1 MTTEQ
6 PPRSLSESR
15 LRAFTCLLVV
25 SWAAVLFFVPADFH
39 LDSRTAVGLGVFA
52 LLAIL
57 SDRYPLEV
65 PFGNAFLGLSGT
77 VFWALLVLFDPIW
90 ASMAAFVA
98 TLISESV
105 VQHRKPL
112 KAIFNGVQTAISVL
126 AGAITFGALNGA
138 HELRGSVV
146 FFAAFGVAALVYWI
160 CNTWLV
166 SIGAALIYKEAPH
179 RFWQRNFQ
187 WAFVYELMS
196 APIALAVAFA
206 YQELWLIGLVLVMLP
221 IMMVRLAYSQ
231 YLQLKQTYRE
241 TVRTLIKIIEM
252 HDSYTAGHS
261 DRVATYSRQLCEALR
276 LSPTETEKIELA
288 AYLHDLGKIHLDL
301 SGIVRKA
308 GKLTEDE
315 RRLVRLHSVVSADLA
330 NQVTYFRGEIEA
342 MIRHH
347 HENWDGSGYP
357 HGLQGD
363 QIPLGSRI
371 ILLADAFDAMT
382 TSRVYRRALDLE
394 KVKTEF
400 AKFAGSQ
407 FDPSLVPVFL
417 ERVIGE
423 GSSIIKQPIDEPLE
437 GQRARKL
444 GLTEQSEPEVRPIR
458 AVR

>member
-1 MTTEQ
+1 MRYLT
-6 PPRSLSESR
+6 
-15 LRAFTCLLVV
+15 FGLLIAWV
-25 SWAAVLFFVPADFH
+25 AALVLISANTAP
-39 LDSRTAVGLGVFA
+39 DSRTVVGLGVFV

-65 PFGNAFLGLSGT
+65 PFGKAYLGLSGT
-77 VFWALLVLFDPIW
+77 VFWALLILFDPVW
-90 ASMAAFVA
+90 ASTAAFVA
-98 TLISESV
+98 TIISETII
-105 VQHRKPL
+105 QHRKPH
-112 KAIFNGVQTAISVL
+112 KALFNGIQTAISVL
-126 AGAITFGALNGA
+126 AGAMTFEVLNGV
-138 HELRGSVV
+138 HELRGSIL
-146 FFAAFGVAALVYWI
+146 FFGAFALAALVYWL

-166 SIGAALIYKEAPH
+166 SLGAALIYSEAPH

-252 HDSYTAGHS
+252 HDPYTAGHS

-308 GKLTEDE
+308 GKLTEEE

-357 HGLQGD
+357 HGLQGE

-382 TSRVYRRALDLE
+382 TSRVYRRALDLD
-394 KVKTEF
+394 KVKGEF
-400 AKFAGSQ
+400 ARFAGSQ
-407 FDPSLVPVFL
+407 FDPSLVPMFL
-417 ERVIGE
+417 ERVVGE
-423 GSSIIKQPIDEPLE
+423 GTSIIKQPIDEPLE
-437 GQRARKL
+437 GQRARNL
-444 GLTEQSEPEVRPIR
+444 GLTEPGEPDVHQIR
-458 AVR
+458 VMR